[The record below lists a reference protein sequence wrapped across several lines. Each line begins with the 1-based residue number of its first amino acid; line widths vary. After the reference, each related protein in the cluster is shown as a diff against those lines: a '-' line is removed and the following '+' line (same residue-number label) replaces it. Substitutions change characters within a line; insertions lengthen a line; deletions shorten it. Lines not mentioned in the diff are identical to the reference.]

1 MDKEGFITIL
11 KNISFLFI
19 IGKKDKVVLDLTSK
33 FIKKYTIQKN
43 SKVEI
48 VKNATH
54 LFEEG
59 ALEKVGDIAVR
70 WFIQHL

>member
-1 MDKEGFITIL
+1 MENL
-11 KNISFLFI
+11 KNIPFLFI
-19 IGKKDKVVLDLTSK
+19 IGNKDKVVLDLTSK
-33 FIKKYTIQKN
+33 FIKKCNIENN

-48 VKNATH
+48 VNNATH

>member
-1 MDKEGFITIL
+1 M
-11 KNISFLFI
+11 LFI
-19 IGKKDKVVLDLTSK
+19 IGEKDKVVLDLTSK
-33 FIKKYTIQKN
+33 FIKKCTIEKN

-54 LFEEG
+54 LFEEEG

-70 WFIQHL
+70 SFIQHLQQ